1 MSSNNKPVIHALP
14 EERMDAPLRYDP
26 RDVSEESLT
35 RLETILNV
43 AVSGHLIDADDAA
56 AMLSIL
62 RMNPHARISRLG
74 QRLSLVESVIEE
86 MKGLD
91 ARISVALEYSQAELM
106 IVRDAV
112 ENIPHWRR
120 RGNEQTSLS

>member
-1 MSSNNKPVIHALP
+1 
-14 EERMDAPLRYDP
+14 MDAPLRYDP
-26 RDVSEESLT
+26 RDVSGESLT

-91 ARISVALEYSQAELM
+91 ARISIALEYSQAELM
-106 IVRDAV
+106 IVRDAI
-112 ENIPHWRR
+112 ETIPHWRR
-120 RGNEQTSLS
+120 RGTNRAEDEDDNEQTPLPESEK